1 MHHLKSKPK
10 PLLVNSCLILA
21 QIIFGLGTVIG
32 ALGLPACNPFAFAL
46 YREICAGFL
55 LLCAAAF
62 WSSSSSSSGQQQEQQ
77 TNLFFKPILESP
89 FRFALLGL
97 TIYGNQAGFIVGI
110 KLAGGVAAAVW
121 QPSQPIITAAISM
134 ALKREPANG
143 WRICGVGIAFCGCA
157 TMVALSTA
165 ASNKSSSDGENDGS
179 NFLIGNLLFFLNCL
193 STSLFVI
200 LSKEALK
207 VYPPLLVTAWS
218 YSLAAAYMAPTALL
232 TSLSPRIMN
241 TICPE
246 CTSVWEIP
254 SGAWFALAYFIVLSS
269 VISYGLLTWA
279 NQFATGTLVMG
290 FTVLQPVAAALL
302 TLLLL
307 GLSFVQTCDATN
319 GDGGACLDP
328 PGWGSAIGMLGVFC
342 GLYLVITTEPSPQ
355 KGDER
360 YEQVAQDEGAAP
372 SSGNLTTSKGV

>member
-21 QIIFGLGTVIG
+21 QIIFGLGTVIA
-32 ALGLPACNPFAFAL
+32 ALGLPACYPFSFAL
-46 YREICAGFL
+46 YRELCAGFL

-62 WSSSSSSSGQQQEQQ
+62 WSSSSPGQQEQP
-77 TNLFFKPILESP
+77 TSLFFKPILESP

-121 QPSQPIITAAISM
+121 QPSQPIMTAAISM
-134 ALKREPANG
+134 ALKREPMNR

-165 ASNKSSSDGENDGS
+165 ASNKSSSDGENDSS
-179 NFLIGNLLFFLNCL
+179 NFLMGNVLFFLNCL

-200 LSKEALK
+200 LSKEVLK
-207 VYPPLLVTAWS
+207 LYPPLLVTAWS
-218 YSLAAAYMAPTALL
+218 YSLAAAYMAPTAFL

-246 CTSVWEIP
+246 CTSPWEIP
-254 SGAWFALAYFIVLSS
+254 PGAWFALAYFIVFSS

-290 FTVLQPVAAALL
+290 FTVLQPVVAALL

-307 GLSFVQTCDATN
+307 GLSFVKTCDAASN
-319 GDGGACLDP
+319 NGGACLDP
-328 PGWGSAIGMLGVFC
+328 PGWSSAIGMFGVFC

-355 KGDER
+355 KEDER
-360 YEQVAQDEGAAP
+360 YEQVSQNDGEAP
-372 SSGNLTTSKGV
+372 SSGNQTTSKGA